1 MESESINRKI
11 LRAALI
17 VGFLTILVKAGS
29 TVKELIVAQ
38 SFGRGDALDAFLIA
52 FLLPSFV
59 VNLVMGSLG
68 AALIPTFVETRQNQG
83 NEAAQKLFSSMMLL
97 SLLVLATMAILLG
110 SFAPYYLPYLG
121 SGFSTEKLRLT
132 GELLYT
138 LLPFVLFSGI
148 ATCASSV
155 MNAGEKFALPSL
167 TPLMTP
173 LIVIL
178 FIELGATNW
187 GAFSLAGGI
196 VAGSFLEAVL
206 LSCALKAQGL
216 QLTLRWN
223 GLDPKLRSVLGQY
236 APMLAGAF
244 LMGGTSV
251 VDQSMAAML
260 PKGSVAALGYASKI
274 VTAIT
279 SVGGMALSTA
289 VLPYYSRMVARND
302 WNGFRNTLKRYFVL
316 VFTITIP
323 ITLGLMLLAKPLIRL
338 LFQRGAFT
346 SADTQLVSWVQ
357 VCYSIQIPFYVGG
370 FLFVRFISSIKR
382 NDVLMYGAGINLILD
397 IVLNLLLMRV
407 WGVAGIA
414 LSTSLVYAVSF
425 TFLGAYSIKLLAQ
438 RQSSALSAVQE
449 QGVTV
454 LGNPTFG
461 PAPDHD

>member
-1 MESESINRKI
+1 
-11 LRAALI
+11 
-17 VGFLTILVKAGS
+17 
-29 TVKELIVAQ
+29 
-38 SFGRGDALDAFLIA
+38 
-52 FLLPSFV
+52 
-59 VNLVMGSLG
+59 
-68 AALIPTFVETRQNQG
+68 
-83 NEAAQKLFSSMMLL
+83 
-97 SLLVLATMAILLG
+97 
-110 SFAPYYLPYLG
+110 
-121 SGFSTEKLRLT
+121 
-132 GELLYT
+132 
-138 LLPFVLFSGI
+138 
-148 ATCASSV
+148 
-155 MNAGEKFALPSL
+155 
-167 TPLMTP
+167 
-173 LIVIL
+173 
-178 FIELGATNW
+178 
-187 GAFSLAGGI
+187 
-196 VAGSFLEAVL
+196 
-206 LSCALKAQGL
+206 
-216 QLTLRWN
+216 
-223 GLDPKLRSVLGQY
+223 
-236 APMLAGAF
+236 
-244 LMGGTSV
+244 MGGTSV